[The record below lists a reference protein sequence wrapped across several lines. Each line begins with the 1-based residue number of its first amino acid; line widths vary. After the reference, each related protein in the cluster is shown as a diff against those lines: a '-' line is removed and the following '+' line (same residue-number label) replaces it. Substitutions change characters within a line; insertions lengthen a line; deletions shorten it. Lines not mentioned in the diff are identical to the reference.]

1 MNKLKNSLQENT
13 NTTGEKLNEIRLSI
27 KHPNNK
33 NKIFV
38 LLEGSSDVRL
48 FRKLFDNENSDIT
61 GLGGKPSLIKAIK
74 ILNQEGFSKITIG
87 ICDADFD
94 RLKKTVNYPDN
105 LFITDYHDME
115 IQMIESGALLAVID
129 EYYPAEHNQQLKTN
143 IRGNIYT
150 TAIEIGCARWVNHNK
165 NYNLQFKG
173 LYFEKF
179 TEVKNYN
186 ITFNVDNFLTTL
198 LEHSTKNIS
207 IQDLKSELKK
217 LKNQPNDSLQICSGH
232 DLTKLISIILP
243 NINQDKVES
252 ALRLAYR
259 PDYFYETQLSK
270 GLDKWFKANT
280 KSSWKAR
287 ANKLV

>member
-1 MNKLKNSLQENT
+1 MNKSKYSLQEYT
-13 NTTGEKLNEIRLSI
+13 NTAGEKLTEIRLSI

-48 FRKLFDNENSDIT
+48 FRKLLRDRNVDIT

-74 ILNQEGFSKITIG
+74 ILSQEGFSKITIG

-94 RLKKTVNYPDN
+94 RLKKTVDYPDN
-105 LFITDYHDME
+105 LFITDYRDME
-115 IQMIESGALLAVID
+115 VQMIESDALLDVID
-129 EYYPAEHNQQLKTN
+129 EHSPAEHNQQLKTN
-143 IRGNIYT
+143 IKRNIYT
-150 TAIEIGCARWVNHNK
+150 IAVEMGCVRWVNHNK
-165 NYNLQFKG
+165 NYHLQFKG
-173 LYFEKF
+173 LDFKKF
-179 TEVKNYN
+179 TEVENHN
-186 ITFNVDNFLTTL
+186 IKFNFDNFLTTL

-217 LKNQPNDSLQICSGH
+217 LKNPPNDSSQICSGH

-243 NINQDKVES
+243 NNINQGKVES

-259 PDYFYETQLSK
+259 PDYFYETQLFK

-280 KSSWKAR
+280 KSSG
-287 ANKLV
+287 